1 MRDFRA
7 VMRPQSLGLFRISR
21 PGIRTWVLG
30 ILAMAFSLSTPSALH
45 LQGTVVITFEDQT
58 AADGPGTGVR
68 VYVERQYA
76 EQGVLFNRPAVFD
89 YDRGI
94 AVPGFA
100 HSPSRAIAH
109 CAGIEF
115 CTTPFVIQFRRPQ
128 RRVKAWVGSSG
139 RLEQNGTAV
148 LEAYTAGGSLIG
160 RSTAVIPASARPRMQ
175 AFVEVVSDS
184 LNISVVRI
192 SSPDLFIADFA
203 IDDIEFSTAAPP
215 GQPAVD
221 TLTVPG
227 VIGLTTEEA
236 RAKLNSRGLVL
247 GGVVPSETPGVT
259 PGLVVG
265 QNPDSGT
272 RASPGSAVTVT
283 VAQAPTQIT
292 VRVPDLRG
300 LGVAEAKARLAD
312 SWLHLGRVN
321 RVPSRGDSGTVIDQ
335 RPDSGAV
342 VDTGTSVAIRL
353 VFTPPKP
360 DRGRTDTG
368 RTGGGGTDRDR
379 IPLWVWLLVAA
390 AVVGAVLRFWRRP
403 DPDGIPQSIG
413 AKLVSDGL
421 ATHKVM
427 PEARTDISSEV
438 RFVLAS
444 HHTTQVNLGKDP
456 AILEE
461 RRLP

>member
-1 MRDFRA
+1 MRA
-7 VMRPQSLGLFRISR
+7 CL
-21 PGIRTWVLG
+21 
-30 ILAMAFSLSTPSALH
+30 LSTLTMALF
-45 LQGTVVITFEDQT
+45 LGTPASLRPQGTVVITFEDQT
-58 AADGPGTGVR
+58 GAGGPGTGVR
-68 VYVERQYA
+68 VYAERQYA
-76 EQGVLFNRPAVFD
+76 GLGVLFNRPAVFN
-89 YDRGI
+89 YDNGL

-160 RSTAVIPASARPRMQ
+160 RSTAIVPASARPRMQ

-192 SSPDLFIADFA
+192 SSPDLFLADFA
-203 IDDIEFSTAAPP
+203 IDDIEFSTATPP
-215 GQPAVD
+215 GQPGVD

-227 VIGLTTEEA
+227 VVGLTTEEA
-236 RAKLNSRGLVL
+236 GAKLDRSGLVL
-247 GGVVPSETPGVT
+247 GEVVPSETAGVT

-265 QNPDSGT
+265 QNPDSGS
-272 RASPGSAVTVT
+272 RASPGSAVDVT
-283 VAQAPTQIT
+283 VAQAPKRIM

-312 SWLHLGRVN
+312 SSLRLGVVN

-342 VDTGTSVAIRL
+342 VDTGTHVAIRL
-353 VFTPPKP
+353 VFTSPKP
-360 DRGRTDTG
+360 DSGRTDLGRTDLGRTDRGRTDQ
-368 RTGGGGTDRDR
+368 DR
-379 IPLWVWLLVAA
+379 IPRWVWLVAA
-390 AVVGAVLRFWRRP
+390 VAVVGAILRFWPRP
-403 DPDGIPQSIG
+403 APDGPIQLIG

-421 ATHKVM
+421 ATHRAS
-427 PEARTDISSEV
+427 PEARTGISSEV

-444 HHTTQVNLGKDP
+444 HHTTQVILGKEP

-461 RRLP
+461 RRLS